1 MNTRNNREGIMLKR
15 NAVLVLLACALIGEA
30 AWSRAQQSK
39 SGELTVQDY
48 VEIQQLYA
56 RYNHAIDTLDA
67 EGVAALFTA
76 DGSVSFYK
84 GSGHDALADMVN
96 KGSAYE
102 PGVSYLNP
110 QTGKRGTYKR
120 HWNSG
125 LVITATADGA
135 KGAVYLLAVNV
146 GLRPPVLLSA
156 SQYDDTLV
164 KTPQGWR
171 FKQRLVSGDSPVAG
185 AVVTPAVPRQ

>member
-1 MNTRNNREGIMLKR
+1 MLKR
-15 NAVLVLLACALIGEA
+15 NAIVVILLCALIGEVT
-30 AWSRAQQSK
+30 WSRTKQNK
-39 SGELTVQDY
+39 GGELTVQDY
-48 VEIQQLYA
+48 TEIQQLYA
-56 RYNHAIDTLDA
+56 RYNHAIDSLDA
-67 EGVAALFTA
+67 EGLAALFTS

-84 GSGHDALADMVN
+84 GFGHDALVDMVN

-102 PGVSYLNP
+102 NGVSYLNP
-110 QTGKRGTYKR
+110 QTGKRATSKR

-125 LVITATADGA
+125 LVITGTPEGA

-146 GLRPPVLLSA
+146 GVRPPVLMSA

-171 FKQRLVSGDSPVAG
+171 FQRRQVNGDGPPRTAPAAPVA
-185 AVVTPAVPRQ
+185 PQQ

>member
-1 MNTRNNREGIMLKR
+1 MLKR
-15 NAVLVLLACALIGEA
+15 NIVVVFLLCALVGEGT
-30 AWSRAQQSK
+30 WSWARQNK
-39 SGELTVQDY
+39 SGGLTVDDY

-56 RYNHAIDTLDA
+56 RYNHAIDSLDA
-67 EGVAALFTA
+67 EGVAALFTS

-84 GSGHDALADMVN
+84 GSGHDALVDMVN
-96 KGSAYE
+96 KGTAYE
-102 PGVSYLNP
+102 RGVSYDNP
-110 QTGKRGTYKR
+110 VTGKRANSKR

-125 LVITATADGA
+125 LVITPVPGGA

-146 GLRPPVLLSA
+146 GVRPPVLLSA

-171 FKQRLVSGDSPVAG
+171 FQRRLVTGDGPPPSAP
-185 AVVTPAVPRQ
+185 PAPAQ